1 MSSWD
6 PCQQDPGTSEPL
18 ECTLVSGPSGLEPMA
33 GERQKKMIRET
44 CKLLLPTVAR
54 RGSQQCGTEELCSAA
69 CRPQRTQILGPFLLG
84 QITPPNTHS
93 TSSPQGLGLG
103 KPIRNTPYAGLL
115 APSEGNGLSSLLKK
129 AQEHEMHFLVLFVFL
144 FVCFLAAPLA

>member
-1 MSSWD
+1 MLSSL
-6 PCQQDPGTSEPL
+6 QTSENPD
-18 ECTLVSGPSGLEPMA
+18 SGAIP
-33 GERQKKMIRET
+33 
-44 CKLLLPTVAR
+44 V
-54 RGSQQCGTEELCSAA
+54 GTDYPHNA
-69 CRPQRTQILGPFLLG
+69 
-84 QITPPNTHS
+84 HS